1 VNALSHPFW
10 VNGLDNITRNNN
22 HIASLPITTN
32 HPEFR
37 WRCDKIVAKTGRLSN
52 WCGLQS
58 ASLAADPLPS
68 PTRHQNNPTSLARRM
83 KATYTYKYTYY
94 ARIRAMGRVTIY
106 LDDEMEK
113 RMAANAKA
121 MKISKSRWIA
131 NAIREKLVDEWP
143 ANVRELAGSWEDF
156 PTLEEIRETKQR
168 DVTWEALRCR
178 KRSLQH
184 R

>member
-1 VNALSHPFW
+1 
-10 VNGLDNITRNNN
+10 
-22 HIASLPITTN
+22 
-32 HPEFR
+32 
-37 WRCDKIVAKTGRLSN
+37 
-52 WCGLQS
+52 
-58 ASLAADPLPS
+58 
-68 PTRHQNNPTSLARRM
+68 
-83 KATYTYKYTYY
+83 
-94 ARIRAMGRVTIY
+94 MGRVTVY

-131 NAIREKLVDEWP
+131 NAIREKLEAEWP